1 MNFRVI
7 QGCCLALGL
16 LMASAWGLS
25 PVPSGKPSAYPAW
38 WFERDA
44 IVRTNPSNPTP
55 SWPSSYPASDDYAA
69 INQGQLKHFASKA
82 YAELQAKLPASVW
95 STTQGTA
102 LTSLVNGWTGSTTA
116 DDYAA
121 VNQGQL
127 KTVAQKFYDVLALP
141 EVGYVAGLGL
151 PPAGWTSG
159 AYPWTSATTDDDA
172 YAAANI
178 GQAKQL
184 FSFNLDTDD
193 DGLPDW
199 WEWDVIEAD
208 DEDALED
215 LGDVLPGG
223 DGDDDGLDNQDEY
236 AAGTNAVL
244 WDTDDDGLWDGED
257 SQPLDPDLP
266 SGPGAPAI
274 FLKSPWKAGA

>member
-1 MNFRVI
+1 V
-7 QGCCLALGL
+7 LAVCGL
-16 LMASAWGLS
+16 LVASVTGLFAS

-38 WFERDA
+38 WFERDV
-44 IVRTNPSNPTP
+44 IVRTNSGNNSP

-69 INQGQLKHFASKA
+69 LNQGQLKNLASKA

-95 STTQGTA
+95 STTEGTA
-102 LTSLVNGWTGSTTA
+102 LTSMVIGWGSSTTA

-121 VNQGQL
+121 ANQGQL
-127 KTVAQKFYDVLALP
+127 KTVAQKFYDVLVLP
-141 EVGYVAGLGL
+141 PAGYVAGLGL

-159 AYPWTSATTDDDA
+159 AYPWTSATTDDDS
-172 YAAANI
+172 YAAANL
-178 GQAKQL
+178 GQAKYL
-184 FSFNLDTDD
+184 FSFNLDTDE

-199 WEWDVIEAD
+199 WEWEVIAAD
-208 DEDALED
+208 GGDALED
-215 LGDVLPGG
+215 LGDVSPTG
-223 DGDDDGLDNQDEY
+223 DGDGDGLNNLGEY

-257 SQPLDPDLP
+257 SHPLDPDLP

-274 FLKSPWKAGA
+274 FLKSPWKAGS